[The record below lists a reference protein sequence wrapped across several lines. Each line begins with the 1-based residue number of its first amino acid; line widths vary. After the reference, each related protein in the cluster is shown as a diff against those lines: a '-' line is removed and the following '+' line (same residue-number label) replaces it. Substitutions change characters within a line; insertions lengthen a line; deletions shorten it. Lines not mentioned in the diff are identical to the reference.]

1 MDFEEIK
8 NKVLS
13 ALGQAADS
21 AKDLAG
27 KAADGA
33 KDLAGKAADK
43 AKAGT
48 RIAKLSMDLASAKE
62 AQKKTYLEIGR
73 EYYSQHKDAPEDF
86 FTQLFAEVAAADKK
100 IEELTTEIAELK
112 ASMSAPGVEVEVEV
126 EPDDGSD
133 VDVEAEEDLGEE
145 EAKDEDDGGIEIEI
159 TIEKTPKPEEEA
171 PVEEAPAEAPV
182 EETPAETPAEPEAPV
197 DAE

>member
-133 VDVEAEEDLGEE
+133 EDLEDEEDLDEE
-145 EAKDEDDGGIEIEI
+145 EDEDDGGIEIEI

-171 PVEEAPAEAPV
+171 PVETPVEAPVETPAEAPAEA
-182 EETPAETPAEPEAPV
+182 EAPV

>member
-100 IEELTTEIAELK
+100 IEEISTEIAELK

-126 EPDDGSD
+126 EPDDGSGK
-133 VDVEAEEDLGEE
+133 DVEAEEED
-145 EAKDEDDGGIEIEI
+145 KDKDDGGIEIEI

-171 PVEEAPAEAPV
+171 PAEAPAETPVEAPAEA
-182 EETPAETPAEPEAPV
+182 PAEPEAPV

>member
-48 RIAKLSMDLASAKE
+48 RIAKLSMDLASVKE

-73 EYYSQHKDAPEDF
+73 EYYNQHKDQPEDF
-86 FTQLFAEVAAADKK
+86 FAQLFADVAAADTK
-100 IEELTTEIAELK
+100 IAEMNAEIAELK
-112 ASMSAPGVEVEVEV
+112 AGMSAPDVEVEVEV
-126 EPDDGSD
+126 EEEP
-133 VDVEAEEDLGEE
+133 EAEAEAETEAEPETETEPEAEAAPVEE
-145 EAKDEDDGGIEIEI
+145 PVAEA
-159 TIEKTPKPEEEA
+159 A
-171 PVEEAPAEAPV
+171 PVEEAPAEEA
-182 EETPAETPAEPEAPV
+182 PEAEAPAAEEAPA

>member
-33 KDLAGKAADK
+33 KDLAGKAAGK

-73 EYYSQHKDAPEDF
+73 EYYSQHKDEPEDF
-86 FTQLFAEVAAADKK
+86 FTRLFADVAAADAK
-100 IEELTTEIAELK
+100 IDAMNAEIAELK

-133 VDVEAEEDLGEE
+133 ED
-145 EAKDEDDGGIEIEI
+145 KDEDKDGDIEVEI
-159 TIEKTPKPEEEA
+159 TVEKTPEPAEETPTEPSAETPVEA
-171 PVEEAPAEAPV
+171 PVETPV
-182 EETPAETPAEPEAPV
+182 EAPAEPEAPV

>member
-33 KDLAGKAADK
+33 KDLAGKAAGK

-73 EYYSQHKDAPEDF
+73 EYYSQHKDEPEDF
-86 FTQLFAEVAAADKK
+86 FTQLFADVAAADAK
-100 IEELTTEIAELK
+100 IDAMNAEIAELK

-133 VDVEAEEDLGEE
+133 ED
-145 EAKDEDDGGIEIEI
+145 KDGDIEVEI
-159 TIEKTPKPEEEA
+159 TVEKTPEPAEETPTEPSAETPVEA
-171 PVEEAPAEAPV
+171 PVETPV
-182 EETPAETPAEPEAPV
+182 EAPAEPEAPV